1 MVYVVERYLP
11 GLHRSDLLC
20 GLSKL
25 TQLREQAG
33 EGTRVRYLGSTIVLR
48 DEACYCQ
55 FEGPTEAAVAEA
67 NRLAGLPFDR
77 IVAAVTVNPKG
88 AEMSISPSI
97 PATVEI
103 KRGRFISL
111 VAAVAVAAAAV
122 TWILVAY
129 AFDNGNSTATSSNA
143 QAYAISNPLPPASLH
158 ARVVAGPD
166 STQSAAADARKV
178 PSIMSLTP
186 EGLAEGAL
194 GTGYAL
200 PTAKSG
206 PTPASVLASMSPQ
219 TRQYTKAIMRLT
231 FAQLAAGAAGHP

>member
-33 EGTRVRYLGSTIVLR
+33 ERPRVRYLGSTIVLR

-77 IVAAVTVNPKG
+77 IVPAVTVNPKG
-88 AEMSISPSI
+88 AEMSVYPSI

-103 KRGRFISL
+103 ERGRLVGL

-122 TWILVAY
+122 TWVLVAF
-129 AFDNGNSTATSSNA
+129 AFDSGSTTTASSGV
-143 QAYAISNPLPPASLH
+143 QASAIGNPLPPASLH
-158 ARVVAGPD
+158 FRVVGGPG
-166 STQSAAADARKV
+166 SATSAAQDGRNV
-178 PSIMSLTP
+178 PSVMSLTP
-186 EGLAEGAL
+186 ARLAGGAL

-200 PTAKSG
+200 PTAQSG
-206 PTPASVLASMSPQ
+206 PTTASILASMSPQ
-219 TRQYTKAIMRLT
+219 TREYTRAIMNLT
-231 FAQLAAGAAGHP
+231 FAQLAAGGAGHP

>member
-11 GLHRSDLLC
+11 GLHRSDLLR
-20 GLSKL
+20 GL
-25 TQLREQAG
+25 LRLEQG
-33 EGTRVRYLGSTIVLR
+33 SEEGNRGAKVRYLGSTIVLR
-48 DEACYCQ
+48 DEACFCQ
-55 FEGPTEAAVAEA
+55 FEGPSSDAVAEV
-67 NRLAGLPFDR
+67 NRQAGLPFDR

-143 QAYAISNPLPPASLH
+143 QAHAIYNPLPPASTA
-158 ARVVAGPD
+158 ARGSWPAPIRR
-166 STQSAAADARKV
+166 SPRR
-178 PSIMSLTP
+178 
-186 EGLAEGAL
+186 
-194 GTGYAL
+194 
-200 PTAKSG
+200 PTHAKSRR
-206 PTPASVLASMSPQ
+206 SC
-219 TRQYTKAIMRLT
+219 R
-231 FAQLAAGAAGHP
+231 